1 MTNPN
6 TPPANTFFK
15 SACLFEASL
24 VLVAALL
31 GWFAGINPIA
41 TLFFDESAILVGI
54 FGTFPL
60 ILLFLILQILPINS
74 LQTIRQL
81 LMDTLVSRLHDL
93 HWTDLFVLSAIAGI
107 AEELL
112 FRGALQPWFESL
124 WGIQAGLWIS
134 SVIFGLVH
142 AVTPIYALL
151 ATLVSVYLGLSLD
164 YSGTRNLLTPIIIH
178 GLYDFLVFILL
189 VQQYKKQHLTT

>member
-1 MTNPN
+1 MTHS
-6 TPPANTFFK
+6 TPPPTDNFFK
-15 SACLFEASL
+15 SACIFEASL
-24 VLVAALL
+24 SLVAVLI
-31 GWFAGINPIA
+31 GWFADIDPTA
-41 TLFFDESAILVGI
+41 ALYFDESAVLLGIL
-54 FGTFPL
+54 GTLPPM
-60 ILLFLILQILPINS
+60 LLFLTLQILPINS
-74 LQTIRQL
+74 LQTIQRL
-81 LMDTLVSRLHDL
+81 LMDTLVSRLHTL

-124 WGIQAGLWIS
+124 WGIQAGLWVS
-134 SVIFGLVH
+134 GVIFGLVH
-142 AVTPIYALL
+142 AITPLYAIL

-189 VQQYKKQHLTT
+189 VQQYKKQHLTP

>member
-1 MTNPN
+1 MTHS
-6 TPPANTFFK
+6 TPVPTNNFFK
-15 SACLFEASL
+15 SACIFEASL
-24 VLVAALL
+24 SLVAVLI
-31 GWFAGINPIA
+31 GWFADINPTA
-41 TLFFDESAILVGI
+41 ALFFDEPAILLGI
-54 FGTFPL
+54 LGTLPL
-60 ILLFLILQILPINS
+60 ILLFLTLQILPINS

-81 LMDTLVSRLHDL
+81 LLDTLVGRLYAL

-112 FRGALQPWFESL
+112 FRGTLQPWFEGL
-124 WGIQAGLWIS
+124 WGMQVGLWVS
-134 SVIFGLVH
+134 SVVFGLVH
-142 AVTPIYALL
+142 AITPLYALL

-189 VQQYKKQHLTT
+189 VQQYKKQHLAR